1 VRRPYTAR
9 RPAAKPLRTARSA
22 AGRRR
27 RRPPTRGLRAG
38 QLQPL
43 VIQRPRSASS
53 AKTARSVTRAIDPEA
68 PQAGSGKAA
77 VHLTA
82 RRRVPLRGARFEL
95 RNGGACSDGRGG
107 AGPCKANQVDLPR
120 SHGAALP
127 RGRRGWDEAQPLDR
141 TLLRVEQAARCI
153 TDGGSAARP
162 LCGDH
167 TPPGGP
173 RRSRSEPREAR
184 PAAGEG
190 GRQPEAAGGQL
201 QPLVIQRPR
210 GASSG
215 NADRSVTRAAG
226 LKLHKQAPAEPPCT
240 SLPAADLCC
249 EEPGSRKSRR
259 RVQRWP
265 RRRRPAQSE
274 QG

>member
-1 VRRPYTAR
+1 MAAQLPARRAATIH
-9 RPAAKPLRTARSA
+9 RPAARGEA
-22 AGRRR
+22 APKRAKRG
-27 RRPPTRGLRAG
+27 RPPAKAAANLKIAGG

-43 VIQRPRSASS
+43 VRQRPRSASS

-153 TDGGSAARP
+153 TDGGSAGGHSAD
-162 LCGDH
+162 CAAE
-167 TPPGGP
+167 PPPPPPDTTTG
-173 RRSRSEPREAR
+173 RWSRAVP
-184 PAAGEG
+184 
-190 GRQPEAAGGQL
+190 GQL
-201 QPLVIQRPR
+201 QPLVGLRAKRRR
-210 GASSG
+210 GEHG
-215 NADRSVTRAAG
+215 V
-226 LKLHKQAPAEPPCT
+226 
-240 SLPAADLCC
+240 AADG
-249 EEPGSRKSRR
+249 P
-259 RVQRWP
+259 
-265 RRRRPAQSE
+265 
-274 QG
+274 